1 MDPYSVCRFGL
12 LMDPLGK
19 TGLVWFALRTF
30 TGLSQYPVF
39 KVQAAA
45 DSLHILRFCPLR
57 AAELALAARR
67 YITQPPRTCQ
77 RLCRTFFDPV
87 PGSVR
92 SPVSGN
98 RNASRTRRKASK
110 RSGSAGAGPVARGSS
125 SDPYSLSTRS
135 PVSQRRPAVR
145 GCTLPAPAGLRKG
158 RSANNCIYPSEL
170 STVRRS

>member
-1 MDPYSVCRFGL
+1 
-12 LMDPLGK
+12 MDPLGK

-57 AAELALAARR
+57 ATELALAARR

-87 PGSVR
+87 SRSVR
-92 SPVSGN
+92 STVSGN

-125 SDPYSLSTRS
+125 SDSYSLSTRS

-145 GCTLPAPAGLRKG
+145 GCTLPATARLRKG
-158 RSANNCIYPSEL
+158 RSTRYTYIPTQGFAA
-170 STVRRS
+170 RRSRLGRYTPARY